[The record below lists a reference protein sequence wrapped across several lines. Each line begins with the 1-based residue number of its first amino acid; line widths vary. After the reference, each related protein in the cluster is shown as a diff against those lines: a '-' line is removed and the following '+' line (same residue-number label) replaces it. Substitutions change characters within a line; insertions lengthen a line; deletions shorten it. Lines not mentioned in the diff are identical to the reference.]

1 MNLDKLIGF
10 KFLQIINLK
19 RQIVDQEIK
28 ALGLSRLQWQIFA
41 WMGILGL
48 PCSQKELL
56 QNMEMDRGNLAR
68 LLDQLETDELV
79 ARTPILGN
87 RRSLEIALRPKGTI
101 IMEKVSKALQ
111 KENACMLDGMN
122 KKEVQ
127 NLEILLVQVIENLQT
142 VVEK

>member
-56 QNMEMDRGNLAR
+56 QN
-68 LLDQLETDELV
+68 
-79 ARTPILGN
+79 
-87 RRSLEIALRPKGTI
+87 KI
-101 IMEKVSKALQ
+101 I
-111 KENACMLDGMN
+111 
-122 KKEVQ
+122 
-127 NLEILLVQVIENLQT
+127 
-142 VVEK
+142 